1 VPDRSFLATHR
12 ALLAVLLLALLIR
25 LALWAQ
31 PLHEPANDEV
41 EYITV
46 AYDLLAGRG
55 WQFYEQYHWLRA
67 PLYPLFLAASLWLSG
82 GNLHLAALPNIVLS
96 VATVGLI
103 YALTTELVR
112 RPADA
117 DKSVPQPAPGG
128 SHAPILAALLAAVL
142 LTLGTF
148 ASLYMSETLF
158 AFLLIA
164 TVLLLVRWQHRA
176 TPGAPHLG
184 MLLLAAVCYGLATLT
199 RSLPLAFLPVVL
211 LWLLVGSA
219 GSLQGLW
226 PAGWLRALRA
236 PVLFAAVVLL
246 TIAPWTLRNCQA
258 YGSCILVETGFSY
271 NMWAFNE
278 PRESMGTIF
287 RTLEQ
292 IPNPAERADEA
303 TQRGMQRLQED
314 PAILLRKLWP
324 NWGYLWRIKPIQDR
338 FLMSTYYADPPA
350 PLFLAALVFDDLLYV
365 LILVLGIIGLSSSLA
380 TRQRATGVPG
390 VLAYL
395 RAPPVL
401 IVLWIAY
408 VVVAT
413 LLTHGEP
420 RYRHFLFPLLI
431 PYAAI
436 GTIGMQQFARRAWQD
451 RRSGS
456 TTLPRPD
463 VRTLLRWAAH
473 LALIGL
479 LLHPVWTQY
488 PWQWAA
494 EGAERS
500 TYRIVGDV
508 AYQMGNLSA
517 AEAAYR
523 RALQGDKTADVYMAL
538 GGLYLQQGDLSAA
551 EAAFWRAWRHERHY
565 IAANARY
572 GDILRRQSRQDEARR
587 AFVGFYVSEQEMLN
601 WSWRHLDPPPKSRID
616 IGGGLDFGYVGG
628 MYPDE
633 QQQGAHVRW
642 TNGHGLLRLSTPA
655 DSSGPVVLHLR
666 VAAPRPAAPPED
678 AGVLTRIC
686 VQDECQQVQVAQ
698 SWRIV
703 SLLLPASSQV
713 QPGAGDA
720 EWHTYTVELHSPT
733 LAAPDGRTL
742 GVLVDWAAVSYT
754 STAEP
759 VVRR

>member
-1 VPDRSFLATHR
+1 MPDRSFFTAHR
-12 ALLAVLLLALLIR
+12 ALFAVLLLALLIR

-96 VATVGLI
+96 VATVGLV

-112 RPADA
+112 RPSDSAE
-117 DKSVPQPAPGG
+117 SPASG
-128 SHAPILAALLAAVL
+128 SRAPILAALLAAVL

-158 AFLLIA
+158 AFLLTA
-164 TVLLLVRWQHRA
+164 AVLLLVRWQYRA
-176 TPGAPHLG
+176 TPDAPHLG

-199 RSLPLAFLPVVL
+199 RSLTLAFLPVVL
-211 LWLLVGSA
+211 LWLLIGSA
-219 GSLQGLW
+219 GSLQGLQ

-236 PVLFAAVVLL
+236 PVLFAALTLL

-314 PAILLRKLWP
+314 PAILMRKLWP

-365 LILVLGIIGLSSSLA
+365 LILVLGIIGLSGRLVMRERIAGISDM
-380 TRQRATGVPG
+380 
-390 VLAYL
+390 LAYL

-401 IVLWIAY
+401 IALWIAY

-413 LLTHGEP
+413 LLTHGEA

-436 GTIGMQQFARRAWQD
+436 GMLSLVRGARQAVRG
-451 RRSGS
+451 GS
-456 TTLPRPD
+456 SIALSRPGA
-463 VRTLLRWAAH
+463 RTLLRWSAT

-488 PWQWAA
+488 PWKWAA

-500 TYRIVGDV
+500 IYRIVGDT
-508 AYQMGNLSA
+508 AYHMGNLSA
-517 AEAAYR
+517 AEDAYR

-551 EAAFWRAWRHERHY
+551 EAAFWRAWRYERHY

-572 GDILRRQSRQDEARR
+572 GDILRRQDKQDEARR
-587 AFVGFYVSEQEMLN
+587 AFVGFYVSEQEMLD
-601 WSWRHLDPPPKSRID
+601 WSWQHLDPPPKSHID
-616 IGGGLDFGYVGG
+616 IGDGLDFGYVGG

-633 QQQGAHVRW
+633 QQQGAQARW
-642 TNGHGLLRLSTPA
+642 TNGHGMLRLSVPA
-655 DSSGPVVLHLR
+655 DSSGPVMLHLR
-666 VAAPRPAAPPED
+666 VAAPRPDSPAEQ
-678 AGVLTRIC
+678 AGVATRIC
-686 VQDECQQVQVAQ
+686 VQDDCQQVQVAHT
-698 SWRIV
+698 WRTIE
-703 SLLLPASSQV
+703 LLLPTAPHKQ
-713 QPGAGDA
+713 QADTGNTA
-720 EWHTYTVELHSPT
+720 WHTYTVELHSPT

-742 GVLVDWAAVSYT
+742 GMLVDWAAVSST
-754 STAEP
+754 SPAEP
-759 VVRR
+759 VVMH